1 MRIKITKSLVLN
13 AQIHNTETIPEAL
26 FPEGEYLANPTPDGK
41 IEVINTRSIKA
52 LFPEGDYLANL
63 TPDGKIEVINTRKIK
78 ALFSFSQF
86 RDRISLGEFI
96 VLEY

>member
-26 FPEGEYLANPTPDGK
+26 FPEGEYLAN
-41 IEVINTRSIKA
+41 
-52 LFPEGDYLANL
+52 L
-63 TPDGKIEVINTRKIK
+63 TPDGKIEVINTKSIK

-86 RDRISLGEFI
+86 REKVSQGDFVVVEN
-96 VLEY
+96 

>member
-26 FPEGEYLANPTPDGK
+26 FPEGEYLANLTPDGK

-52 LFPEGDYLANL
+52 LF
-63 TPDGKIEVINTRKIK
+63 
-78 ALFSFSQF
+78 SFSQF
-86 RDRISLGEFI
+86 REKVSQGDF
-96 VLEY
+96 VVVDT

>member
-1 MRIKITKSLVLN
+1 MRIKITKSLVLP
-13 AQIHNTETIPEAL
+13 AQMLETESIPE
-26 FPEGEYLANPTPDGK
+26 
-41 IEVINTRSIKA
+41 A

-63 TPDGKIEVINTRKIK
+63 TPEGKIEVINTRKIK

-96 VLEY
+96 MVEA

>member
-1 MRIKITKSLVLN
+1 MRIKITKSLILP
-13 AQIHNTETIPEAL
+13 AQMLETESIPE
-26 FPEGEYLANPTPDGK
+26 
-41 IEVINTRSIKA
+41 A

-63 TPDGKIEVINTRKIK
+63 TPEGKIEVINTRKIK

-96 VLEY
+96 VVEA

>member
-1 MRIKITKSLVLN
+1 MRIKITKSLVLP
-13 AQIHNTETIPEAL
+13 AQILETERIPE
-26 FPEGEYLANPTPDGK
+26 
-41 IEVINTRSIKA
+41 A

-86 RDRISLGEFI
+86 RERVSLGEFI
-96 VLEY
+96 VMET

>member
-1 MRIKITKSLVLN
+1 MLE
-13 AQIHNTETIPEAL
+13 TESIPE
-26 FPEGEYLANPTPDGK
+26 
-41 IEVINTRSIKA
+41 A

-63 TPDGKIEVINTRKIK
+63 TPEGKIEVINTRKIK

-96 VLEY
+96 VVEA

>member
-1 MRIKITKSLVLN
+1 MRIKITKSLVLP
-13 AQIHNTETIPEAL
+13 AQMLEAESIPE
-26 FPEGEYLANPTPDGK
+26 
-41 IEVINTRSIKA
+41 A

-63 TPDGKIEVINTRKIK
+63 TPEGKIEVINTRKIK

-96 VLEY
+96 VVEA